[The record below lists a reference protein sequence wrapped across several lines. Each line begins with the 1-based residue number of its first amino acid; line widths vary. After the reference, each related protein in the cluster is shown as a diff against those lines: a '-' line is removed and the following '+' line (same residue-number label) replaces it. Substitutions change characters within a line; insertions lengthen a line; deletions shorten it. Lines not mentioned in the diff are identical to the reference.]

1 MHKRVV
7 KQCARNYKFVWV
19 CCFICFRNS
28 FVNTSSMLE
37 SKAKQNIVIKS
48 VPTDAASPEQQN
60 ETLSPQVLDA
70 YRELAKR
77 YAIDDFELAVQAI
90 GGPGENSYGSVLKVR
105 LTPTSAPTK
114 SAALQTLHTILKI
127 APTSPARRA
136 HMRVKDMYTREVF
149 MYANVFSEF
158 AALHAPHAEAVARAP
173 FSAAPQML
181 YATLKN
187 DAEFIIFE
195 DLTAVAF
202 AINSRTN
209 LPTYDLVVC
218 AFRALA
224 QLHAMSFVLQAR
236 QPTRFAALVAQMD
249 DNLFTADMEEVSVE
263 FGKKYVRRTRH
274 LLEADLKLSGEDTP
288 QMREVLLALHKIEDN
303 FQGICMNAV
312 NGAEYA
318 PYSVICHG
326 DFWNNNILYKFDVS

>member
-1 MHKRVV
+1 
-7 KQCARNYKFVWV
+7 
-19 CCFICFRNS
+19 
-28 FVNTSSMLE
+28 MLE
-37 SKAKQNIVIKS
+37 SKEKQNIVVKS
-48 VPTDAASPEQQN
+48 VPANAASLELPN
-60 ETLSPQVLDA
+60 EALSPQVLGA
-70 YRELAKR
+70 YRELANR
-77 YAIDDFELAVQAI
+77 SAIADFELTVQPI
-90 GGPGENSYGSVLKVR
+90 GGPGENSYGSVLKVC

-114 SAALQTLHTILKI
+114 SAIQQPLHTILKI

-136 HMRVKDMYTREVF
+136 HMRVKDYYTREVF

-158 AALHAPHAEAVARAP
+158 EALNAPQADAATRAH
-173 FSAAPQML
+173 FSAAPHML
-181 YATLKN
+181 YASLK
-187 DAEFIIFE
+187 DAAEFIIFE
-195 DLTAVAF
+195 DLTAVGF

-236 QPTRFAALVAQMD
+236 QPQRFAALVAQMD

-274 LLEADLKLSGEDTP
+274 LLEADLKLSDEDAP
-288 QMREVLLALHKIEDN
+288 QMSEALLALHKIENN
-303 FQGICMNAV
+303 FRKICLDAV
-312 NGAEYA
+312 NGTAYA

-326 DFWNNNILYKFDVS
+326 DFWNNNILYEFDVSWIFYVRKEFG